1 VPDVGVEVLR
11 CSAKGC
17 QDSARWALRWN
28 NPKLHPPERRKT
40 WLACEAHRESL
51 SLFLSARGFLREV
64 DRVSSMGT
72 VAFLGTGIMGAPM
85 AANLA
90 RAGYPVRAWNRSRD
104 KAEPLTAD
112 GAVVASSPA
121 EAVQGADIVVTMLAD
136 GPTTAEVIGQAKPAP
151 GTVWLQM
158 GTVGVEWADRL
169 GQDTELGYVDA
180 PVAGSDV
187 PARQG
192 TLVILASGPEEVRE
206 RVQPLF
212 DVLGSRTLW
221 LGAAGAGSRMK
232 LVVNNWAI
240 TLTEGLAETLGLAA
254 GLGLDPK
261 DFVDFIDGAA
271 LGAPWA
277 VTKARNVLAG
287 NLAPGFPLRL
297 ALKDAR
303 LVADAA
309 RGAGLPAPVTEA
321 LVPEWQKTVDDGY
334 GDEDLS
340 AVVRRY
346 GLGSPDGA

>member
-1 VPDVGVEVLR
+1 VGVEVLR

-17 QDSARWALRWN
+17 KDPARWALRWN

-40 WLACEAHRESL
+40 WLACDAHQDSL

-64 DRVSSMGT
+64 DRLPDMT

-104 KAEPLTAD
+104 KAEPLAAE
-112 GAVVASSPA
+112 GAVVAATPA
-121 EAVQGADIVVTMLAD
+121 EAAQGADVVVTMLAD
-136 GPTTAEVIGQAKPAP
+136 GPTTAEVIGQAKPEP
-151 GTVWLQM
+151 GTIWLQM

-169 GQDTELGYVDA
+169 GRDTELVYVDA

-192 TLVILASGPEEVRE
+192 TLVILASGPDEAHE

-232 LVVNNWAI
+232 LVVNQWAI
-240 TLTEGLAETLGLAA
+240 TLTEGLAEVLGLAKA
-254 GLGLDPK
+254 LGLSPK
-261 DFVDFIDGAA
+261 DFVDFVDGAP

-297 ALKDAR
+297 AVKDAR

-309 RGAGLPAPVTEA
+309 RSAGVAAPAIEA
-321 LVPEWQKTVDDGY
+321 LIPQWQQTVDDGY